1 MASVSGLPSLRKGH
15 QMLWTKSF
23 WMGAGERAIKTFFQ
37 SVVALIGTA
46 QLIQSVD
53 WKVVASGSLLA
64 TFLSLA
70 TSIGN
75 ANFTTG
81 TGAAVPSAASV
92 PSG

>member
-1 MASVSGLPSLRKGH
+1 
-15 QMLWTKSF
+15 MLWTTSF
-23 WMGAGERAIKTFFQ
+23 WKGAGERAIKTFFQ

-70 TSIGN
+70 TSVGN
-75 ANFTTG
+75 ANFTSGTG
-81 TGAAVPSAASV
+81 TPAPSGVPLPSA
-92 PSG
+92 